1 MITVSD
7 ATDLQKGVN
16 TLPDFPIDP
25 LPLVFVS
32 SSQPL
37 STNTAYV
44 FEAGSFEYALPTISA
59 RNDLLEL
66 KLQGADSYTITQG
79 DLQSIIVGANATT
92 IGTAG
97 KMTCGVMDPE
107 GTTDGISM
115 TAGQTIQFKIN
126 IAGILTAA
134 SIGGGAL
141 TTRPSCISGWA
152 L

>member
-32 SSQPL
+32 ASQPL

-44 FEAGSFEYALPTISA
+44 FDAGSFEYALPTVSEM
-59 RNDLLEL
+59 NDLLEL
-66 KLQGADSYTITQG
+66 KLQGADSYTITQSDG
-79 DLQSIIVGANATT
+79 QSIIVGANATT
-92 IGTAG
+92 VGTGG

-107 GTTDGISM
+107 GKGDWIRL
-115 TAGQTIQFKIN
+115 K
-126 IAGILTAA
+126 
-134 SIGGGAL
+134 
-141 TTRPSCISGWA
+141 CIEANKTWMEFGMSGSSFT
-152 L
+152 LI